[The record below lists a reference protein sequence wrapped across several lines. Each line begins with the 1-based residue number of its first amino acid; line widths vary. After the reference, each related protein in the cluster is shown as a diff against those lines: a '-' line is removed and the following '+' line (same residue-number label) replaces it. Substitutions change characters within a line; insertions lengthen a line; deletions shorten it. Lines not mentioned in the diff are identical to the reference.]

1 MPNRQVYIL
10 RLNSSWLREYGFNV
24 NITFDQAMKTKKV
37 VALAD
42 NQMLRIIRD
51 ITNHKVDLDEI
62 EFLFYQR
69 YTKPAS
75 LMK

>member
-1 MPNRQVYIL
+1 MPNRQFYIL